1 MASILIKYIYL
12 ITYNHET
19 NTNDTNNEK
28 KGETSLKGKI
38 QNQDTNTKENNYK

>member
-28 KGETSLKGKI
+28 KEKLVWKGKI
-38 QNQDTNTKENNYK
+38 KNQDKNTKGK